1 MSLGKHTKCDLN
13 AGVAKLDLKKLTN
26 QVEIH
31 YYRLLDEMR
40 KKMTDVQYDT
50 TTIDNRKHA
59 LSSMSST
66 GADKVMALAKNIA
79 ETSEL
84 LHTLFE
90 TANRKIEI
98 V

>member
-1 MSLGKHTKCDLN
+1 MLGKYTKCDLS
-13 AGVAKLDLKKLTN
+13 AGVAKLDLEKLTK
-26 QVEIH
+26 QVELH
-31 YYRLLDEMR
+31 FYSLMNRMR
-40 KKMTDVQYDT
+40 EKISTVQYDT
-50 TTIDNRKHA
+50 VEIDNRKHA

-66 GADKVMALAKNIA
+66 GADDIITMAQNIA

-84 LHTLFE
+84 WHTLHE

>member
-1 MSLGKHTKCDLN
+1 MLGKHTKCDLS
-13 AGVAKLDLKKLTN
+13 AGVAKLDLEKLTK

-31 YYRLLDEMR
+31 FYSLMSKMR
-40 KKMTDVQYDT
+40 EKVSAVQYDT
-50 TTIDNRKHA
+50 VEIDNRKHA

-66 GADKVMALAKNIA
+66 GADDIMEMAKNIA

-90 TANRKIEI
+90 TNTRKIEI

>member
-1 MSLGKHTKCDLN
+1 MSLGKHTKCDLS
-13 AGVAKLDLKKLTN
+13 AGVAKLDLEKLTK
-26 QVEIH
+26 QVELH
-31 YYRLLDEMR
+31 FYSLMDNMR

-50 TTIDNRKHA
+50 VTIDNRKHA

-66 GADKVMALAKNIA
+66 GADNVMDLAKNIA

-90 TANRKIEI
+90 VTNRKIEI